1 MAIDLARFIERFVD
15 EAREHLGRL
24 GEGVAALQ
32 AGERDAELIN
42 ALFRSAHTIKGSSRM
57 LKLAPITDIAHRL
70 EDVLGAL
77 REGRLA
83 FDARLADALYL
94 GVDGLAAQVD
104 RLAESRDAASLPA
117 ADAELCE
124 RLGAAAAGEWSAT
137 LESAA
142 VADTAS
148 SAAATAGT
156 TMASAP
162 APAAAAPATQRPVIE
177 SVRIR
182 VDKLDELIGLL
193 GEFASS
199 QARAE
204 TWVEQAQALERALV
218 RDIEHPSRL
227 PALLARVRTLSRA
240 LRDGVGAHETMI
252 ADLHE
257 RALQMRMLPVS
268 VIFDSLGRTVRDF
281 ARSLGKDAELMA
293 RGGEIEL
300 DRHIIDRLTDPL
312 VHLLRNAIDHGLE
325 APAHRRSRG
334 KSERGRVELIAR
346 QDGAHAVIEI
356 ADDGAG
362 FDFEAVRAKAV
373 TRGVVDVESAAALAD
388 GDLIDLLF
396 LPGMSTAP
404 IITDVSGRGVGLDV
418 VRRTLVEDL
427 AGEVGVQAR
436 RGEGVRF
443 VLRVP
448 TSLARLRILVVEAG
462 GQPLAIPAHAVGE
475 IVHRDAEAL
484 LRVAERD
491 AVIVHNEFVPVVGLD
506 VLLGLPQ
513 APVAGG
519 TRLLVVIS
527 VRGEKAAL
535 QVDALLDERDM
546 VIKPMPALLAQLR
559 LVVGVVE
566 TGAGALAPVLHA
578 PSLLAQV
585 RSVGSAARESAPGRT
600 PLRQRLLVVDDSLN
614 TRELEKEVL
623 EAHGYQVT
631 LAEDGVDGLAKAL
644 AEDFDA
650 VLTDVEMPRMDGF
663 TLTARLREEERYR
676 HRPILIITSRER
688 EEDKRRGMHV
698 GADAY
703 IVKGDFDQRSLI
715 ETLQT
720 LLA

>member
-1 MAIDLARFIERFVD
+1 MAIDLARFIDRFVD

-83 FDARLADALYL
+83 FDGRLADALYL
-94 GVDGLAAQVD
+94 GIDGLAALVD
-104 RLAESRDAASLPA
+104 RLADSRDAASLPA
-117 ADAELCE
+117 ADPSLCE
-124 RLGAAAAGEWSAT
+124 RLAAAAAGE
-137 LESAA
+137 LDAA
-142 VADTAS
+142 FVPAPS
-148 SAAATAGT
+148 PATA
-156 TMASAP
+156 AP
-162 APAAAAPATQRPVIE
+162 HTAPAATEPAAPSTPRPAVE
-177 SVRIR
+177 SVRLR

-193 GEFASS
+193 GELASS
-199 QARAE
+199 QARAGA
-204 TWVEQAQALERALV
+204 WVEQMQALERALV
-218 RDIEHPSRL
+218 RDLEHPERQS
-227 PALLARVRTLSRA
+227 ALLARVRALSSA
-240 LRDGVGAHETMI
+240 LRDGVGAQETMI
-252 ADLHE
+252 ASLHE

-268 VIFDSLGRTVRDF
+268 VIFESLGRTVRDF
-281 ARSLGKDAELMA
+281 ARSLGKDAELVVH
-293 RGGEIEL
+293 GGDIEL
-300 DRHIIDRLTDPL
+300 DRHIIDRLADPL

-325 APAHRRSRG
+325 APALRRSLG
-334 KSERGRVELIAR
+334 KRERGQVELTAR

-373 TRGVVDVESAAALAD
+373 ARGMVDAESAAALAD
-388 GDLIDLLF
+388 TDLIDLLF
-396 LPGMSTAP
+396 LPGMSTAA

-418 VRRTLVEDL
+418 VRRTLIEDL
-427 AGEVGVQAR
+427 SGEVGVHAR
-436 RGEGVRF
+436 PGEGVRF
-443 VLRVP
+443 VLRLP
-448 TSLARLRILVVEAG
+448 TSLARLRMLVVGAG
-462 GQPLAIPAHAVGE
+462 GQALALPAHAVNE
-475 IVHRDAEAL
+475 IVYRDAEAL

-491 AVIVHNEFVPVVGLD
+491 AVIVHNEFVPVVGLAA
-506 VLLGLPQ
+506 LLGLPQ
-513 APVAGG
+513 AAVADGA
-519 TRLLVVIS
+519 RLLVVIG

-535 QVDALLDERDM
+535 QVDTLLDERDM

-559 LVVGVVE
+559 LVAGVVE

-585 RSVGSAARESAPGRT
+585 RSVGSAARASTAAQAPH
-600 PLRQRLLVVDDSLN
+600 RQHLLVVDDSLN

-688 EEDKRRGMHV
+688 EEDKRRGMQV

-715 ETLQT
+715 DTLQT